1 MQSSHKGI
9 LTALVAVLIGGCAS
23 TKVTGTWKSPS
34 VETMGMHKVLAVAFV
49 PTESVRRNLE
59 DRLIRELAE
68 SGIVGVP
75 SYRLVENT
83 DKLDPDSIRALVRD
97 GGFDSLLVANYI
109 GTTHEVDYVPLTTYY
124 DYFGYWSSPGMVDE
138 TTVVQLEFRLFNAK
152 DKGRMVWSA
161 TTSTFDPG
169 ASAVPEV
176 ADKVIARL
184 EDDRNR

>member
-1 MQSSHKGI
+1 MQSSHRGF
-9 LTALVAVLIGGCAS
+9 LTATVALLIGGCAS
-23 TKVTGTWKSPS
+23 TKVTGTWKSPA
-34 VETMGMHKVLAVAFV
+34 VETMGMHNVLVVAYV

-68 SGIVGVP
+68 DGVVGVP

-83 DKLDPDSIRALVRD
+83 DSLDKDSIRELVRD
-97 GGFDSLLVANYI
+97 GRFDSVLMANYI
-109 GTTHEVDYVPLTTYY
+109 GTTHDVDYVPLTTYY
-124 DYFGYWSSPGMVDE
+124 DYFGYWSTPGMVDE
-138 TTVVQLEFRLFNAK
+138 TTVVQLEFRLFDAR

-169 ASAVPEV
+169 EGAVPEV
-176 ADKVIARL
+176 ADKIIARL